1 MKTLVFAG
9 LSALIM
15 MSSVSSC
22 HLVFNQ
28 DTDTVFYP
36 LSISFQDASG
46 NDLVKGIGLED
57 WYPANIPEEQ
67 AQSGSV
73 KHDLYVLDLMVSQ
86 PCQDL
91 IDSWNNRHYVIPSYR
106 LGLDKF
112 NGTWFLTT
120 QMDFTV
126 NNCPDEKVLTY
137 KLTCPYVFGDKA
149 EHEFVAYWEIPKIR
163 NKSAYAKCNRVEFE
177 DKVFIPIIYQE
188 DHSSKV
194 IIILGGK
201 GN

>member
-1 MKTLVFAG
+1 MKTFVFAG

-28 DTDTVFYP
+28 DTDTVSY
-36 LSISFQDASG
+36 LLDISFQDASG

-73 KHDLYVLDLMVSQ
+73 KHDLYVLDIIASQ

-91 IDSWNNRHYVIPSYR
+91 IDSWNNRHYVTPSYR

-112 NGTWFLTT
+112 NGYWFLTT
-120 QMDFTV
+120 NIDFSV

-137 KLTCPYVFGDKA
+137 KLKCPYIFEDEA

-163 NKSAYAKCNRVEFE
+163 NKSAYAICKRVEFE
-177 DKVFIPIIYQE
+177 GKVFTPIMPQE
-188 DHSSKV
+188 GHNSKV
-194 IIILGGK
+194 IIIP
-201 GN
+201 